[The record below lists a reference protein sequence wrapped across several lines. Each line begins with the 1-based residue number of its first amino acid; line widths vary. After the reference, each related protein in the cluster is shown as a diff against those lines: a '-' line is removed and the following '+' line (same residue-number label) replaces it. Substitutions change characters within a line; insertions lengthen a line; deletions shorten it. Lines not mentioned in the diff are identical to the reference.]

1 MQSPNEC
8 TRAAVT
14 LSVAFLL
21 MFTSYNGIES
31 LQTSIIPGECHGC
44 TEGTLTGICQAGNVC
59 QAKVKFACDDACESP
74 FTECHSTLGNTILGV
89 VYLAF
94 TLSAFFGPV
103 VPNYLGMK
111 RSLFG
116 ASFTFALFAL
126 ANLVVAWTPNS
137 QGSHPGIML
146 TAGVLLGLSAS
157 VLWIAQASYLTELSV
172 IYATFK
178 AEPVISSM
186 GYFNGIFFAIHN
198 ASGITGNL
206 ISSLVLD
213 LFQWHKTSLFLIY
226 TALGLLGTAMF
237 LRLPELSRQQVSTLA
252 ERGQPNGPVPVF
264 SVAMLWT
271 ISKDSRVLILLPMF
285 LFGGVM
291 RGFTMGEFT
300 SNFIRESLGSAS
312 IGYIMTVF
320 GTVNVLGSYGFG
332 KLTDRFGPHLGISI
346 GYASLMVAYFM
357 CFTFEVAKCDN
368 QWFLV
373 LSIAVLL
380 GVGDSM
386 VVGQEFS
393 SDAVNAFSLVKAYQS
408 GATAA
413 SFFFFKYM
421 SFNARVA
428 LLMGMVVT
436 AAFTFVVYYR
446 KFRRVSS
453 EVYLAFDN
461 QT

>member
-1 MQSPNEC
+1 MHVKAHSPNA
-8 TRAAVT
+8 TVRDDTSLHHFSPKRV
-14 LSVAFLL
+14 SVA
-21 MFTSYNGIES
+21 
-31 LQTSIIPGECHGC
+31 
-44 TEGTLTGICQAGNVC
+44 
-59 QAKVKFACDDACESP
+59 
-74 FTECHSTLGNTILGV
+74 TLGNTILGV

-116 ASFTFALFAL
+116 ASFTLYVIRQSFRCLVLTRTSCSALFAL

-271 ISKDSRVLILLPMF
+271 ISKDSRMLILLPMF

-332 KLTDRFGPHLGISI
+332 KLTDRFGPLLGISI

-357 CFTFEVAKCDN
+357 CFTFEVAKCDS

-373 LSIAVLL
+373 LSIATHPDTRVVCFYRSSNHINKRL
-380 GVGDSM
+380 

-428 LLMGMVVT
+428 LLMGMVAT